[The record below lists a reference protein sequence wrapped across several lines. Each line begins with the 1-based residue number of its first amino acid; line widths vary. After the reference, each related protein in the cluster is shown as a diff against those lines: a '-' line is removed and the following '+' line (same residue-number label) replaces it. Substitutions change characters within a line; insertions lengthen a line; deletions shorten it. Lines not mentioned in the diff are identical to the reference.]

1 MLNPLLLQQSGP
13 GVGSD
18 SGGLSFELVVF
29 FLLLLAVGL
38 GLAIWF
44 WRRHSENQQASELQ
58 ASLEAVRRR
67 PREEPIANEQPPKKT
82 PAPPRQPVKA
92 EPVSVAPVAP
102 AVFLSYRREDT
113 NDVTG
118 RIYDRLIQHFGKDA
132 VFKDVDSIPL
142 GVDFRK
148 HLGDSVG
155 QCSVLLAIIGREWL
169 AGGIKTGGR
178 GLSDPRDYV
187 KIEIESALQREIP
200 VIPVLVQGTIV
211 PKEEDLPESLQSLA
225 YRNGISVR
233 ADPDFHQDVDRLVKG
248 IESHLNKRNC

>member
-1 MLNPLLLQQSGP
+1 MM
-13 GVGSD
+13 
-18 SGGLSFELVVF
+18 GGLSLVLVVF
-29 FLLLLAVGL
+29 VVILFSVGI
-38 GLAIWF
+38 GLVIWR
-44 WRRHSENQQASELQ
+44 WLRPSENEQASELR

-67 PREEPIANEQPPKKT
+67 PREEVPAKQQPSKKP
-82 PAPPRQPVKA
+82 PAPPPQPAKT
-92 EPVSVAPVAP
+92 EPVSVSPVGP
-102 AVFLSYRREDT
+102 AVFVSYRREDT